1 MTLKTI
7 AISNLRRRKAR
18 AFFVLA
24 GLLIGVSTVIGL
36 ISLVKEMKND
46 INHKLE
52 MYGANIL
59 IVPKTENLSLTY
71 GGMALGGVS
80 FDMKEIRQEEL
91 RKIKTIKNSANVA
104 AVGPMVLGP
113 VTVAGHRVLMAGVD
127 FTAVQILRPWW
138 ITKGK
143 LPTEEESGVIL
154 GANASRVT
162 GLKQGDKAKIHGR
175 ELLVTGVLEST
186 GSQDDELVFAPLAT
200 VQGLLR
206 KQGRISMVEVAAL
219 CTGCPIPEMVK
230 QISEVLPSANVMA
243 IQQVVQGRMET
254 IGQFQ
259 KFSYGI
265 SALVLLVGCLMVFV
279 TMMGSVR
286 ERTVEIGIFRAMG
299 FRKSHVVRIVLLEAS
314 IVGALAG
321 IGGYLAGIGAT
332 RVLLPLFT
340 DGHGQGG
347 FPFEPM
353 MAGGAFVVAII
364 LGITASLYPALM
376 ASRLDPN
383 EALRAL

>member
-24 GLLIGVSTVIGL
+24 GLLIGVSTVVGL
-36 ISLVKEMKND
+36 ISLVQEMKND

-52 MYGANIL
+52 MFGANIL

-71 GGMALGGVS
+71 GGMSLGGVS

-91 RKIKTIKNSANVA
+91 NKIKTIKNSANVA

-113 VTVAGHRVLMAGVD
+113 VTVGEHRMLIAGVD
-127 FTAVQILRPWW
+127 FRATEILRPWW
-138 ITKGK
+138 IAKGK
-143 LPTEEESGVIL
+143 LPSEEDNMVVL
-154 GANASRVT
+154 GSEASRVT
-162 GLKQGDKAKIHGR
+162 GLNPGDRVKIHGR
-175 ELLVTGVLEST
+175 ELLVASVLEET
-186 GSQDDELVFAPLAT
+186 GSQDDGLVFSPLAAA
-200 VQGLLR
+200 QGLLG

-230 QISEVLPSANVMA
+230 QISEVLPSANDMA
-243 IQQVVQGRMET
+243 IQQVVKGRMET
-254 IGQFQ
+254 IGHFQ

-265 SALVLLVGCLMVFV
+265 SVLVLLVGCLMVLV

-299 FRKSHVVRIVLLEAS
+299 FRKSHVIRIVLLEAGM
-314 IVGALAG
+314 VGALAG
-321 IGGYLAGIGAT
+321 IAGYFAGVGAT

-340 DGHGQGG
+340 EGHGHGG
-347 FPFEPM
+347 ISLDPM
-353 MAGGAFVVAII
+353 MAGGAFIASII
-364 LGITASLYPALM
+364 LAIAASLYPALM

>member
-1 MTLKTI
+1 MTLKNI

-18 AFFVLA
+18 ALFVLA

-36 ISLVKEMKND
+36 LSLVQEMKND

-71 GGMALGGVS
+71 GGLSLGGVS
-80 FDMKEIRQEEL
+80 FDMTEIRQDEL
-91 RKIKTIKNSANVA
+91 DKIKAIKNAANVA

-113 VTVAGHRVLMAGVD
+113 VTLGDHRVLMAGVD
-127 FTAVQILRPWW
+127 FRAAEILRPWW
-138 ITKGK
+138 IVNGK
-143 LPTEEESGVIL
+143 IPVEENSAVLGVDASKVSGVKA
-154 GANASRVT
+154 GDRV
-162 GLKQGDKAKIHGR
+162 KIQGR
-175 ELLVTGVLEST
+175 ELLVTGILEPT
-186 GSQDDELVFAPLAT
+186 GSQDDGLVFTPLAT
-200 VQGLLR
+200 AQSILR
-206 KQGRISMVEVAAL
+206 KRDRVSMAEVAAL
-219 CTGCPIPEMVK
+219 CTGCPIPEMVS

-243 IQQVVQGRMET
+243 IQQVVKGRMET
-254 IGQFQ
+254 IGHFQ
-259 KFSYGI
+259 NFSYGV

-299 FRKSHVVRIVLLEAS
+299 FRKSHVIRIVLLEAA
-314 IVGALAG
+314 IIAAVAG
-321 IGGYLAGIGAT
+321 VAGYFAGLGAT
-332 RVLLPLFT
+332 RALLPLFT
-340 DGHGQGG
+340 EGHGHGAVS
-347 FPFEPM
+347 FDPL
-353 MAGGAFVVAII
+353 MAGSAFLASII
-364 LGITASLYPALM
+364 LGLSASLYPALM